1 MKKEYDLSKMKR
13 RPGPV
18 KVYPEA
24 AKSAISI
31 RLDAV
36 DLGKLKAE
44 AYRLG
49 IPYQTF
55 IGSVLHRYVT
65 GELIDPKSA
74 DLTKLIQDGK

>member
-13 RPGPV
+13 RPGKV

-24 AKSAISI
+24 AKTAISI
-31 RLDAV
+31 RIDAMDV
-36 DLGKLKAE
+36 VALKTE

-55 IGSVLHRYVT
+55 ICSVLHRYVT
-65 GELIDPKSA
+65 GELVDLKSVDVA
-74 DLTKLIQDGK
+74 KLLKSKD

>member
-1 MKKEYDLSKMKR
+1 MKKEYDFSKMKR
-13 RPGPV
+13 RPGKV

-31 RLDAV
+31 RLDAI
-36 DLGKLKAE
+36 DLAEIKTE

-49 IPYQTF
+49 IPYQTL

-65 GELIDPKSA
+65 GELVDLKSVDVA
-74 DLTKLIQDGK
+74 KLLKSKD